1 MENNNKLSVQ
11 YVQAT
16 NESFVEYIHGESEDD
31 KYNNYVIAKIIVHY
45 IVFSMTPFIIY
56 LTIVYIHPKV
66 SSHLKRQYLQKTDNV
81 NHDTG
86 EQEAAKLKFVKNWK
100 IFCLRCLCSAN
111 LLMISCMLLHLTVM
125 LDFPAASDLE
135 VYDQTIDRYVTTLS
149 YFVSMFITAVMFK
162 PLISRCRRL
171 NVISIISMTISLNM
185 VYIVLYFFPTILVT
199 FTYGPLQAKYNC
211 LMNM

>member
-1 MENNNKLSVQ
+1 
-11 YVQAT
+11 
-16 NESFVEYIHGESEDD
+16 
-31 KYNNYVIAKIIVHY
+31 
-45 IVFSMTPFIIY
+45 
-56 LTIVYIHPKV
+56 
-66 SSHLKRQYLQKTDNV
+66 
-81 NHDTG
+81 
-86 EQEAAKLKFVKNWK
+86 
-100 IFCLRCLCSAN
+100 
-111 LLMISCMLLHLTVM
+111 M
-125 LDFPAASDLE
+125 LDFPAASDSE

-211 LMNM
+211 LMNVAIIASSYPICWFVAASLLFSKLALKQTYFTLFSFTSLTYFLIFIVLGLLSFCFVTIIIITPIVIILESDEYNRFQNDAVISRHTHNLHV